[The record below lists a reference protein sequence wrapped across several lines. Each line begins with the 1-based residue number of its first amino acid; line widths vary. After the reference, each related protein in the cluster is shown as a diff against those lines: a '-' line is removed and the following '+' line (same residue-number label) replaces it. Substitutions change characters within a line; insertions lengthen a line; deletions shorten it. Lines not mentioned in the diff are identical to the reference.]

1 MVWED
6 LVFHS
11 LQNIP
16 KGRNSLQNSMVLQ
29 EKQKKKPWTV
39 TRWNPQMLQLTL
51 KISSIIDNM
60 K

>member
-29 EKQKKKPWTV
+29 EKQKKN
-39 TRWNPQMLQLTL
+39 RGQLQDGTHKCYNLH
-51 KISSIIDNM
+51 
-60 K
+60 